1 MPLRVRLTGAVL
13 ALVTGALVTTSVI
26 NVASLQDYM
35 IGQVDANLESRFE
48 DPDLGSLQSGGKV
61 SSQYVYVILT
71 EAGNAFRGS
80 SNPHYND
87 DQLPVIHPDQI
98 VNHVGQHFTVVSGD
112 GSLRWRVLTYQVKTL
127 NGSAF
132 NTGEEAHLAIA
143 APLDTVDGSVA
154 TLVWIEL
161 LVGAGVL
168 AGLAGIG
175 VAVVRASLYPL
186 KEMEYTA
193 SSIAAGDLSQRV
205 VERDPHTEVGRL
217 GRSFNLMLG
226 HIESALDARE
236 KSERRARESEE
247 RMRRF
252 VADASHELRTPLTT
266 VRGFAELYRQGGPGS
281 SEHQADIMHRIELE
295 ATRMGMLVED
305 LLLLARLDQ
314 ERPIELRQ
322 VDLLGV
328 AVDTITAAEV
338 AAGDRRIE
346 LHTRGGPFVVRGD
359 EMRLRQV
366 LSNLVSNAIRYT
378 PDGSNIT
385 VSLSIVDEKAQLQV
399 ADDGPGMTED
409 QVDRVFE
416 RFYRADKAR
425 SRTEGSTGLG
435 LAIVAA
441 LVAAHDG
448 EVSLWSRPGEGAVFT
463 VELRLDPDAC
473 DAQEN
478 AGTDSHDEAN
488 VESS

>member
-13 ALVTGALVTTSVI
+13 ALVTCALVTTSVI
-26 NVASLQDYM
+26 NVASLQSYM
-35 IGQVDANLESRFE
+35 IRQVDANLESRFE
-48 DPDLGSLQSGGKV
+48 DPDLTAVQNGKV
-61 SSQYVYVILT
+61 SSQYVYIVVKENGGTIH
-71 EAGNAFRGS
+71 AFSGTTYDR
-80 SNPHYND
+80 D
-87 DQLPVIHPDQI
+87 ELPVVKVDQYTEHI
-98 VNHVGQHFTVVSGD
+98 GEQFTVASGD
-112 GSLRWRVLTYQVKTL
+112 GNMRWRVLTYPVNSLEDSTWVRD
-127 NGSAF
+127 NG
-132 NTGEEAHLAIA
+132 AHLAIA
-143 APLDTVDGSVA
+143 APLSTVDGSVA
-154 TLVWIEL
+154 TLIWIEL
-161 LVGAGVL
+161 LVGACVL

-175 VAVVRASLYPL
+175 VALVRASLYPL

-205 VERDPHTEVGRL
+205 VERDANTEVGRL
-217 GRSFNLMLG
+217 GQSFNLMLG
-226 HIESALDARE
+226 HIESALEARE

-266 VRGFAELYRQGGPGS
+266 VRGFAELYRQGGAGS
-281 SEHQADIMHRIELE
+281 AENQADLMQRIELE

-338 AAGDRRIE
+338 AAGNRQID
-346 LHTRGGPFVVRGD
+346 LHTSGGPFVVRGD

-378 PDGSNIT
+378 PDGSSIRVN
-385 VSLSIVDEKAQLQV
+385 LSIIEDKAQLQV
-399 ADDGPGMTED
+399 CDNGPGMTED
-409 QVDRVFE
+409 QVERVFE

-463 VELRLDPDAC
+463 VQLQLDPDAC
-473 DAQEN
+473 EAQEN
-478 AGTDSHDEAN
+478 ASNDHDDIN